1 MRTSEPALSQ
11 TWWGGGQLPADG
23 GALGGADGL
32 TVERRFLSFF
42 LCLLFFKWNK
52 LSCLI
57 LRIACSVGKGT
68 FRIED
73 KDG

>member
-1 MRTSEPALSQ
+1 MRCHRH
-11 TWWGGGQLPADG
+11 GGVGGQLSADG
-23 GALGGADGL
+23 GALGGADGP
-32 TVERRFLSFF
+32 TMERRFLSFS

-57 LRIACSVGKGT
+57 LRIACSIGKGT
-68 FRIED
+68 LRIED